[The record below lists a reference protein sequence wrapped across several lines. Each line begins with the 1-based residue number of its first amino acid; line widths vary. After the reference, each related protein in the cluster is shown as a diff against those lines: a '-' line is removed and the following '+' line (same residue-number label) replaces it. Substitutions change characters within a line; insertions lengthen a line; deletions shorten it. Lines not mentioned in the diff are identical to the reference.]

1 MQGSDSQHHGAQS
14 APVCL
19 IADDSMVIA
28 KGLGRCAESR
38 GWQACL
44 VHNGQDAL
52 RALIERASAGLM
64 WDAVFLD
71 DQMPI
76 LSGHEAILQFRQW
89 EAQAQAQAQLQ
100 HPKQTNVF
108 FITGSGPD
116 GGPVSGAQAGQTM
129 AAPPGFVGVVDG
141 VFIKPINMTQMA
153 GFLDSLAAAR
163 RR

>member
-1 MQGSDSQHHGAQS
+1 MNSNGSQNFGVPSA

-19 IADDSMVIA
+19 IADDSVVIA

-52 RALIERASAGLM
+52 KALVERAAAGLT

-76 LSGHEAILQFRQW
+76 LSGHEAIVQFRQW
-89 EAQAQAQAQLQ
+89 EAQHRPQPQNA
-100 HPKQTNVF
+100 KQTNVF

-116 GGPVSGAQAGQTM
+116 GGPISGAQAGQTM
-129 AAPPGFVGVVDG
+129 AAPPGFEGVVDG

>member
-1 MQGSDSQHHGAQS
+1 MHGGSQQFGGQA

-19 IADDSMVIA
+19 IADDSVVIA

-52 RALIERASAGLM
+52 RALTETAAAGHT

-76 LSGHEAILQFRQW
+76 LSGHEAIIQFRQW
-89 EAQAQAQAQLQ
+89 EAQHRPQTSR
-100 HPKQTNVF
+100 QTNVF

-116 GGPVSGAQAGQTM
+116 GGPISGAQAGQTM
-129 AAPPGFVGVVDG
+129 APPPGFEGVVDG

-163 RR
+163 R

>member
-1 MQGSDSQHHGAQS
+1 MSGNGSQHFGMQS
-14 APVCL
+14 SVPVCL
-19 IADDSMVIA
+19 IADDSIVIA

-52 RALIERASAGLM
+52 RALTERAAAGLT

-76 LSGHEAILQFRQW
+76 LSGHEAIIQFRQW
-89 EAQAQAQAQLQ
+89 EEQHRTHLQ
-100 HPKQTNVF
+100 HPKQANVF

-116 GGPVSGAQAGQTM
+116 GGPISGAQAGQTM
-129 AAPPGFVGVVDG
+129 AAPKGFEGVVDG
-141 VFIKPINMTQMA
+141 VFIKPLSMTQMA
-153 GFLDSLAAAR
+153 GFLDSLVAAR

>member
-1 MQGSDSQHHGAQS
+1 MNGNGSQHFGMQS
-14 APVCL
+14 TAPVCL
-19 IADDSMVIA
+19 IADDSVVIA

-38 GWQACL
+38 GWRACL

-52 RALIERASAGLM
+52 RALTERAAAGLI

-76 LSGHEAILQFRQW
+76 LSGHEAIQQFRQW
-89 EAQAQAQAQLQ
+89 EMQNRPQPQ
-100 HPKQTNVF
+100 HPRQANVF

-116 GGPVSGAQAGQTM
+116 GGPISGTQAGQTM
-129 AAPPGFVGVVDG
+129 AAPPGFEGVVDG
-141 VFIKPINMTQMA
+141 VFIKPLSMPQMA

-163 RR
+163 R